1 MFFFCSMSRNTDK
14 QARCEAMLGELAE
27 LSLVVARELAV
38 RLRASEDTD
47 ETVALAGAFQK
58 MSRVMRLTLALDAK
72 LEREAARD
80 AAAEA
85 QTSEKAQAQAEA
97 AAAAEAA
104 RAARAA
110 RPADPV
116 EARKARVRGLMNRLL
131 WTESEGEAE
140 DYDVLVEDLDA
151 RLDEAA
157 LSPDFEDLPIEAL
170 ARRVIA
176 DMGLSGRFA
185 LSLGE
190 ARPPPAPAR
199 ELQPADTG

>member
-1 MFFFCSMSRNTDK
+1 MTRNANK
-14 QARCEAMLGELAE
+14 QARVEAMLGELAE
-27 LSLVVARELAV
+27 LSLGVARELAV
-38 RLRASEDTD
+38 RVRESEDAG

-58 MSRVMRLTLALDAK
+58 MSRVVRLTLALDAK

-80 AAAEA
+80 AAVEARDAQKAE
-85 QTSEKAQAQAEA
+85 AEA
-97 AAAAEAA
+97 AVQRQLAALGLGTP
-104 RAARAA
+104 RAADT
-110 RPADPV
+110 PI

-131 WTESEGEAE
+131 WTESEGEEE
-140 DYDVLVEDLDA
+140 DYEVLVEDLNA

-157 LSPDFEDLPIEAL
+157 LSPDFETLPIETL

-190 ARPPPAPAR
+190 ARPPHAPTR